1 MVDNAPLVVIEVK
14 VRVALGSLVDER
26 PGTTSVATEGSSS
39 KAVVGSFTEG
49 VEVVS
54 VSEPD
59 DVNSGKDDGNGF
71 NVASV
76 DRRSVDGV
84 CVVDSSGSDC
94 VVNLET
100 DAIEVSEIGV
110 PILVTSVTTDA
121 SVVAAITV
129 GTGVRLIHGESEES
143 VAAREEVGFVVAIAV
158 DDSAGPLV

>member
-1 MVDNAPLVVIEVK
+1 MVDDATSVVIEVK

-59 DVNSGKDDGNGF
+59 DVNSGKDDGNEL

-76 DRRSVDGV
+76 D
-84 CVVDSSGSDC
+84 
-94 VVNLET
+94 
-100 DAIEVSEIGV
+100 
-110 PILVTSVTTDA
+110 
-121 SVVAAITV
+121 
-129 GTGVRLIHGESEES
+129 
-143 VAAREEVGFVVAIAV
+143 
-158 DDSAGPLV
+158 